1 MSKRKLKALVENKH
15 VCGWDDPRVYTL
27 VALRRRGIP
36 PGALLTFVNELGVS
50 KATTVIQTTRFE
62 QSVRKFLEQ
71 TVPRLMI
78 VLDPLE
84 VEIEDLPGNYE
95 EMVEVPFAKDPAY
108 GTHNVPFTRTIYVER
123 SDFRE
128 VDSKDFFRLAP
139 GKPVGLLRV
148 PYPIVVTRYDKN
160 VATGQI
166 TKIYASYMRPAE
178 GEKFKKP
185 KA

>member
-1 MSKRKLKALVENKH
+1 MEGKYVR
-15 VCGWDDPRVYTL
+15 GWDDPRLYTL

-36 PGALLTFVNELGVS
+36 PGALLSFVNELGVS

-71 TVPRLMI
+71 TVPRLMV

-84 VEIEDLPGNYE
+84 VEIEDLPEDHE
-95 EMVEVPFAKDPAY
+95 EMVDVPFAKDSVY

-148 PYPIVVTRYDKN
+148 SFPIVVTRYEKDEVN
-160 VATGQI
+160 GQI
-166 TKIYASYMRPAE
+166 TKVYASYMRPAE
-178 GEKFKKP
+178 GEKLKKT
-185 KA
+185 KT